1 VSPEGLILSAVI
13 VMLTIAFVAWPFLK
27 RDQAAMHLDD
37 VAFRKERDRL
47 LTYYTQVISS
57 VRDLDEDLATGKV
70 DRAIYDKERHAWT
83 ERGVAILQALDT
95 LEGVASPI
103 APAGAPAG
111 VPAGAPLAE
120 AHHQDPSD
128 LDAIIEAEIAAYA
141 DRAKVETL

>member
-13 VMLTIAFVAWPFLK
+13 VLLTIAFVAWPFLK
-27 RDQAAMHLDD
+27 RNQAAMHLDD
-37 VAFRKERDRL
+37 VAYRKERERL

-70 DRAIYDKERHAWT
+70 DRAIYDKERQAWT

-95 LEGVASPI
+95 LEGVAPPVTAAGSP
-103 APAGAPAG
+103 PAQ
-111 VPAGAPLAE
+111 
-120 AHHQDPSD
+120 AHHQDSPD